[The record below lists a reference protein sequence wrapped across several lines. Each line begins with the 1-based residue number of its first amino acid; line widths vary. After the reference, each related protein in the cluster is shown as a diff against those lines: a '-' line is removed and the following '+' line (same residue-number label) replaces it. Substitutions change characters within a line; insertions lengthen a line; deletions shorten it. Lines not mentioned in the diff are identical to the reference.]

1 MVSTSPSS
9 EHRSTSCPPHS
20 SQYIHHVQCVA
31 LDDIDAAQVH
41 VSELLR
47 ISDKDGQLDVR
58 SGLHFAG
65 YVYAAFKNAVM
76 FQTVQQRFYGAHIE
90 DARGTHR
97 ENRDYIR
104 KEGKHRD
111 TDKADTNLPDTFEES
126 GELPAETERRV
137 KQSEA
142 ILDMIESGA
151 SDAEI
156 LRTYPSA
163 LNHLPRIQ
171 QTRQTLLEDKYRR
184 VRRLG
189 LKVTYIYGATGVG
202 KTRSV
207 LDKYGDENVYR
218 VTNYKHPFDGYKGE
232 PVLIFD
238 EFRSSIPLAD
248 MLNYLDVYP
257 LMLPSR
263 YADRVACYTRVFI
276 ISNIPIEKQYPLV
289 QLEEPASYQAF
300 LRRINDGIYEMIPDS
315 GDEPF

>member
-1 MVSTSPSS
+1 MA
-9 EHRSTSCPPHS
+9 RSAAYRKYNITINNPVDKGFSHAT
-20 SQYIHHVQCVA
+20 IK
-31 LDDIDAAQVH
+31 DI
-41 VSELLR
+41 L
-47 ISDKDGQLDVR
+47 
-58 SGLHFAG
+58 SGLTGCLYWCMCDEIGQQGTLHTH
-65 YVYAAFKNAVM
+65 VYAAFKNAVM
-76 FQTVQQRFYGAHIE
+76 FQTMQQRFYGAHIE

-104 KEGKHRD
+104 KEGKHRE

-126 GELPAETERRV
+126 GELPAEPERRI

-142 ILDMIESGA
+142 ILAMIEDGA

-171 QTRQTLLEDKYRR
+171 QTRQALLEDKYRC
-184 VRRLG
+184 VRRTD
-189 LKVTYIYGATGVG
+189 LKVRYIHGATGVG
-202 KTRSV
+202 KTRSI
-207 LDKYGDENVYR
+207 LDEYGDGNVYR

-232 PVLIFD
+232 PVIVFD
-238 EFRSSIPLAD
+238 EFRSSLPLAD

-276 ISNIPIEKQYPLV
+276 VSNISIKEQYPIV
-289 QLEEPASYQAF
+289 QLEEPASYAAF
-300 LRRINDGIYEMIPDS
+300 LRRINDGIWEMLPDNGS
-315 GDEPF
+315 ESF

>member
-1 MVSTSPSS
+1 MARSIAYRKYQITINNPVEKGFTHDTIRNILS
-9 EHRSTSCPPHS
+9 EFTGCL
-20 SQYIHHVQCVA
+20 YWCMCDEI
-31 LDDIDAAQVH
+31 
-41 VSELLR
+41 
-47 ISDKDGQLDVR
+47 GQQGTR
-58 SGLHFAG
+58 HTH
-65 YVYAAFKNAVM
+65 VYAAFKNAVM

-126 GELPAETERRV
+126 GELPAEAERRA

-142 ILDMIESGA
+142 ILAMIENGA

-171 QTRQTLLEDKYRR
+171 LTRQTLLEEKYRG
-184 VRRLG
+184 VRRID

-202 KTRSV
+202 KTKSI

-218 VTNYKHPFDGYKGE
+218 VTNYKHPFDGYKSE
-232 PVLIFD
+232 PVLVFD
-238 EFRSSIPLAD
+238 EFRSSVPLAD

-263 YADRVACYTRVFI
+263 YADRVACYTRVLI
-276 ISNIPIEKQYPLV
+276 ISNIPIEKQYSLV

-300 LRRINDGIYEMIPDS
+300 LRRINDGIYEMLPDS

>member
-1 MVSTSPSS
+1 MPT
-9 EHRSTSCPPHS
+9 E
-20 SQYIHHVQCVA
+20 A
-31 LDDIDAAQVH
+31 
-41 VSELLR
+41 
-47 ISDKDGQLDVR
+47 
-58 SGLHFAG
+58 
-65 YVYAAFKNAVM
+65 
-76 FQTVQQRFYGAHIE
+76 
-90 DARGTHR
+90 
-97 ENRDYIR
+97 
-104 KEGKHRD
+104 
-111 TDKADTNLPDTFEES
+111 
-126 GELPAETERRV
+126 ERRV

-142 ILDMIESGA
+142 ILAMIESGA

-232 PVLIFD
+232 QVLIFD

>member
-1 MVSTSPSS
+1 MA
-9 EHRSTSCPPHS
+9 RSAAYRKYQITINNPVDKGFKHET
-20 SQYIHHVQCVA
+20 IK
-31 LDDIDAAQVH
+31 DI
-41 VSELLR
+41 L
-47 ISDKDGQLDVR
+47 
-58 SGLHFAG
+58 SGLTGCLYWCMCDEIGQQGTPHTH
-65 YVYAAFKNAVM
+65 VYAAFKNAVM

-126 GELPAETERRV
+126 GELPAEAERRV

-142 ILDMIESGA
+142 ILAMIESGA

-156 LRTYPSA
+156 LRTFPSA

-189 LKVTYIYGATGVG
+189 IKVTYIYGATGVG

-232 PVLIFD
+232 QVLIFD

-248 MLNYLDVYP
+248 MLMSTDR
-257 LMLPSR
+257 SR
-263 YADRVACYTRVFI
+263 RHWRRSWKDWMT
-276 ISNIPIEKQYPLV
+276 
-289 QLEEPASYQAF
+289 
-300 LRRINDGIYEMIPDS
+300 LRRTTSPEVWPMTLLTMGIIRPAQIWIPAIALF
-315 GDEPF
+315 PW